1 MNLIKH
7 DADYKKWLNGLKQ
20 KFRTV
25 QVKAA
30 VAVNSE
36 MLHFYWELGAD
47 IIEKQAATK
56 WGDKFIKQL
65 SADLRAEF
73 SDTKGFSERNL
84 KYIRQWYLFYAQGH
98 EIGQQLVAQLAQI
111 PWGHNIQIITKC
123 RDSNEAIYY
132 VKNTILYNWSR
143 NVLVHQIE
151 SKLFEREGQ
160 VLTNFSSSLPASQSD
175 LAQQTLKDPYIFDF
189 LVMGKDYTERDLER
203 KLIDHISHFL
213 LELGTGFAY
222 IGRQI
227 PLQVGEREFFIDL
240 LFYNVHLHC
249 YVVAEIKNCDFEP
262 EHAGKLNFYIKAIDE
277 QLRKE
282 GDNPTI
288 GILLCKGKEKLV
300 AEYALSDIH
309 KPMGIAEYKL
319 TKSLPKNLKSSLPSI
334 EDIEA
339 ELAEVKDKK
348 Q

>member
-1 MNLIKH
+1 MSLVKH
-7 DADYKKWLNGLKQ
+7 DSDYKKWLNTLKQ
-20 KFRTV
+20 KFRIV
-25 QVKAA
+25 QVKA
-30 VAVNSE
+30 VIAVNSE

-47 IIEKQAATK
+47 IVDKQTATK

-65 SADLRAEF
+65 STDLMAEF
-73 SDTKGFSERNL
+73 PETKGFSERNL
-84 KYIRQWYLFYAQGH
+84 KYIRQWYLFYAQDPK
-98 EIGQQLVAQLAQI
+98 IGQQVVAQLAKI
-111 PWGHNIQIITKC
+111 PWGHNIHIVTKC
-123 RDSNEAIYY
+123 QNIREAIYY
-132 VKNTILYNWSR
+132 VENTGLHNWSR

-160 VLTNFSSSLPASQSD
+160 AVTNFSVSLPAPQSD
-175 LAQQTLKDPYIFDF
+175 FAQQTLKDPYIFDF
-189 LVMGKDYTERDLER
+189 LTMGKDYTERDLER
-203 KLIDHISHFL
+203 KLIDHIANFL

-227 PLQVGEREFFIDL
+227 PLQVGDREFFLDL
-240 LFYNVHLHC
+240 LFYNVNLHC
-249 YVVAEIKNCDFEP
+249 YVIAEIKNCDFEP
-262 EHAGKLNFYIKAIDE
+262 EHTGKLNFYIKAIDE

-288 GILLCKGKEKLV
+288 GILLCKGKDKLV

-334 EDIEA
+334 EAIEA
-339 ELAEVKDKK
+339 ELSG
-348 Q
+348 

>member
-56 WGDKFIKQL
+56 WGAKFLTNL
-65 SADLRAEF
+65 SKDLMSEF
-73 SDTKGFSERNL
+73 PEVKGFSKRNL
-84 KYIRQWYLFYAQGH
+84 ELIRQWYLFYNKDK
-98 EIGQQLVAQLAQI
+98 EIAKQPVSQLLMI

-123 RDSNEAIYY
+123 RNIKEAIYY
-132 VKNTILYNWSR
+132 VENTLLHNWSR
-143 NVLVHQIE
+143 AVLVHQIE
-151 SKLFEREGQ
+151 SNLFEREGRA
-160 VLTNFSSSLPASQSD
+160 LTNFSSSLPASQSD

-189 LVMGKDYTERDLER
+189 LTMGKDYTERDLER

-222 IGRQI
+222 IGRQV
-227 PLQVGEREFFIDL
+227 PLQVGDREFFIDL
-240 LFYNVHLHC
+240 LLYNVHLHC